1 MATKGEPF
9 GAIAAAAERLEAAG
23 YEVKRGVS
31 LGQGFWAPGPTFR
44 ARNGNLV
51 ATATPMYDG
60 RASVALR
67 IDYGADGDNYC
78 DSAELKSSGGIAR
91 KAIGFLG
98 APKEAK

>member
-1 MATKGEPF
+1 MTTKGEPF
-9 GAIAAAAERLEAAG
+9 GAIAAAAEKLEAAG

-51 ATATPMYDG
+51 VTATPMYDG
-60 RASVALR
+60 RASVALF
-67 IDYGADGDNYC
+67 IDYGDEQNYC